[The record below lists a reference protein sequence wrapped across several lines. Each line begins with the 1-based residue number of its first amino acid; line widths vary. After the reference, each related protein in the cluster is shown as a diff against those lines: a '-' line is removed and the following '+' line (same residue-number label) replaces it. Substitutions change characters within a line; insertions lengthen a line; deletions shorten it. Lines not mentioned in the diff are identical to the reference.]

1 MIKIFYGE
9 DRIKAKAE
17 IARIFGK
24 DYEVVE
30 GVDLT
35 ADMLPSVMNGG
46 SLLAEK
52 RKILI
57 TDLGENKPAW
67 EKLPEYVTAKNEII
81 LLESKLD
88 KRTAAY
94 KEIKDKVK
102 VKEFARGRSENDGLV
117 FEIYKTAKRDGKKA
131 VEMLEKI
138 EMEQDPYMLMGLIVS
153 QAVKDFS
160 YRQGSKEKRALVELS
175 KLDIAMKTTQ
185 LSPFVLLKGFLL
197 QVTQWS

>member
-17 IARIFGK
+17 IVRIFGK

-57 TDLGENKPAW
+57 TDLGENKPVW

-94 KEIKDKVK
+94 KEIKDKVE
-102 VKEFARGRSENDGLV
+102 VKEFARGRGENDGLV

-131 VEMLEKI
+131 VKMLEKI

-185 LSPFVLLKGFLL
+185 LSPFLLLKGFLL
-197 QVTQWS
+197 QVSQWS